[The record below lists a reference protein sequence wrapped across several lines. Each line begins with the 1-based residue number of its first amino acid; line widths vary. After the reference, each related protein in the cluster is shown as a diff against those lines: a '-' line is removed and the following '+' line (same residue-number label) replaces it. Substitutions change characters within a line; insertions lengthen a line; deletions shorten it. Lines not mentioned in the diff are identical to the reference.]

1 MGVLLDRA
9 KCLLLV
15 LLRKTEREI
24 VEALAG
30 TGGVLPS
37 SASRIQWNR
46 SAKQRYISK

>member
-15 LLRKTEREI
+15 LLRKTEI

-30 TGGVLPS
+30 TGRVLPP